1 METLIAGAA
10 AVLVGLFAGRKL
22 SMSQSDEILKAR
34 LGNVER
40 LMSDNGIKATSSE
53 TLDERFSR
61 LESLL
66 VRNNDTMKEVTAET
80 LEKHSSV
87 MSSLLTERLQAQE
100 NRVLALED
108 RITAAMDERI
118 KGATQNLISRDE
130 VQQAFA
136 RVAQIEAQR
145 INSERQAQSEM
156 AQQQL
161 RAQQVF
167 GAVAMPPDMNVA
179 INNQLAALS
188 ERLQQI
194 GATMP

>member
-40 LMSDNGIKATSSE
+40 LMSDNGIKATSPE

-61 LESLL
+61 
-66 VRNNDTMKEVTAET
+66 V
-80 LEKHSSV
+80 
-87 MSSLLTERLQAQE
+87 ERLVVQNSDNVKELKSYIDTQ
-100 NRVLALED
+100 
-108 RITAAMDERI
+108 I
-118 KGATQNLISRDE
+118 KGATKDLISRDE

-167 GAVAMPPDMNVA
+167 GAVAMPADMNVA

>member
-10 AVLVGLFAGRKL
+10 AVLVGLFAGRRL
-22 SMSQSDEILKAR
+22 SMSHSDEVLKAR

-40 LMSDNGIKATSSE
+40 LMSDNGIKATSPE

-80 LEKHSSV
+80 LETHSTV

-179 INNQLAALS
+179 INNQLAAFS